1 MYDDAFTIHM
11 VEMENEDE
19 FNFVAGMV
27 PYLLNLIK
35 DVSITL
41 KQFSN
46 YTRNYAKVSSTWNR
60 LVNPFIFQVKLRF

>member
-41 KQFSN
+41 KLFSN
-46 YTRNYAKVSSTWNR
+46 YTRNYAKVSSTSNR
-60 LVNPFIFQVKLRF
+60 LVKPLIFQVKLRF

>member
-41 KQFSN
+41 KLFSN

-60 LVNPFIFQVKLRF
+60 LVNPLIFQVKLRF